1 MKLKATC
8 NRCDREFL
16 VEQAVASGGACP
28 SCGRYFQKD
37 YAAVLVAAMRSMNAS
52 ADVLEDSLEKLA
64 ELRPGFSLDL
74 DGMFAGLGAKS
85 GRGAP
90 TS

>member
-8 NRCDREFL
+8 NRCDQEFL
-16 VEQAVASGGACP
+16 LEQAVESGGSCP
-28 SCGRYFQKD
+28 SCGRPFQKD
-37 YAAVLVAAMRSMNAS
+37 YAAVMVAAMRAMNAS
-52 ADVLEDSLEKLA
+52 ADVVEDSLEKLA

-74 DGMFAGLGAKS
+74 DGLFAGLRMKA

-90 TS
+90 AS